1 MDVENDIT
9 YFFDYLDRH
18 TCMYPLQLTK
28 LLGQVDVECIVDSGG
43 SSGQA
48 GAIRYALA
56 MALRSFVDQETVE
69 EMKTLGLLTQNIRS
83 RERKK
88 FGMEGARKKFKYL
101 RR

>member
-1 MDVENDIT
+1 M
-9 YFFDYLDRH
+9 
-18 TCMYPLQLTK
+18 
-28 LLGQVDVECIVDSGG
+28 
-43 SSGQA
+43 
-48 GAIRYALA
+48 A

-69 EMKTLGLLTQNIRS
+69 EMKSLGLLTQNIRS